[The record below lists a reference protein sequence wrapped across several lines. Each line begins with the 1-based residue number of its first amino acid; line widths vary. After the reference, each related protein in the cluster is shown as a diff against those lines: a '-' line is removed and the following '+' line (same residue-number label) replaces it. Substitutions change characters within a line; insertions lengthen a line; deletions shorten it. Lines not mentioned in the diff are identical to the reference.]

1 MGFRKLA
8 RKLRCDVS
16 LWQSIS
22 YEKYRCG
29 EKGIRKCEK
38 LDKDD
43 AIWKIAGEACQRV
56 QVIVNQLIEKVS
68 VWVSCLEEKL
78 L

>member
-1 MGFRKLA
+1 M
-8 RKLRCDVS
+8 
-16 LWQSIS
+16 
-22 YEKYRCG
+22 CG

-43 AIWKIAGEACQRV
+43 AIWKIAGEVCQRV

-78 L
+78 LKEVD